1 MTTIDNKRARIS
13 NKILITINNKK
24 YHWAS
29 DRDAYNGI
37 NDLGYLKTARTP
49 KKEYLINV
57 ILPWFKKNGS
67 LEKRREHQKCKNY
80 FINGLKKD
88 STFRLYMGGKTPD
101 FNYVKSNV
109 IHRGLLLEIENE
121 IKIYINRKNKIK

>member
-80 FINGLKKD
+80 FIIKVEFNRTLINSVLLSILKNIFMYK
-88 STFRLYMGGKTPD
+88 
-101 FNYVKSNV
+101 
-109 IHRGLLLEIENE
+109 
-121 IKIYINRKNKIK
+121 